1 MQWDPGTLSS
11 YNLGRT
17 QNTWGHPFID
27 GTPISFCQVS
37 SKSWPVN
44 RKTVQIL
51 CEHQSSRNN
60 STNSDWNMS
69 LKQNTPKSYSKR
81 SLGHFLAK
89 VSFETLKHPFGPTHH
104 NNWARG
110 PPHLLFRLVVTLYQL
125 YAMCTLHWNSLNL
138 QNSLAE
144 NSAEIWNDGSKL
156 PGSLFPCCKF
166 SLLHDF
172 SCMILPFRTQY
183 NQNVFLDFSIKK
195 GSKTLHQ

>member
-1 MQWDPGTLSS
+1 MRSWHPQLLQLRS
-11 YNLGRT
+11 YPKHLGAIPSLMGRPSASAKCLQNLG
-17 QNTWGHPFID
+17 
-27 GTPISFCQVS
+27 
-37 SKSWPVN
+37 
-44 RKTVQIL
+44 L
-51 CEHQSSRNN
+51 
-60 STNSDWNMS
+60 STG
-69 LKQNTPKSYSKR
+69 KR
-81 SLGHFLAK
+81 SKFSVNTRVPVIILQIQIETCHWNKILQSHIQK
-89 VSFETLKHPFGPTHH
+89 ETLKHPFGPTHH

-172 SCMILPFRTQY
+172 SCMILTFRTQY